1 MTSQAIPLRARRA
14 ARRAATAGNSG
25 PRILPLAFFVVV
37 VIAVFFLMIYLRIAL
52 DRSAFELETVE
63 RQIQQN
69 ESSQLDLRLDLARLQ
84 DPLRIATEAER
95 LGLTYPDE
103 RLPIVVNGLDRA
115 TAPPVTEQPVSALK
129 NVQPLTP

>member
-14 ARRAATAGNSG
+14 ARRAETAGSSG
-25 PRILPLAFFVVV
+25 PKVLPLAFFVVV

-95 LGLTYPDE
+95 LGLTYPEE
-103 RLPIVVNGLDRA
+103 RLPIVVSGLDRT

-129 NVQPLTP
+129 KLQP